1 MSTTRL
7 DTGRIILCQGFGLR
21 SGRPLRRTGI
31 VVEQGA
37 AKAHGCLAIVVG
49 NVADDFSE
57 VA

>member
-1 MSTTRL
+1 MFTTRL
-7 DTGRIILCQGFGLR
+7 DTSGIILCQGFGLC

-31 VVEQGA
+31 VVKQGA
-37 AKAHGCLAIVVG
+37 AKAHGCLAIVIG